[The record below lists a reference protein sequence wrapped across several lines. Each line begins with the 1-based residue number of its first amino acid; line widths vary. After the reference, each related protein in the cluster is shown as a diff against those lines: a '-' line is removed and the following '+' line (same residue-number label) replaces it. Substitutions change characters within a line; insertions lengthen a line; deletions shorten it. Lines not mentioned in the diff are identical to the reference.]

1 MEAPCIQ
8 ATKQSERQRERVT
21 EHQRNTHTHIDTR
34 VADRHVS
41 CPNARIFLICHRER
55 IGTLDDFGD
64 MSRSLCTP
72 LLRTRQPVIRRD
84 NLSRHGFSCDYFCQQ
99 RAVLL
104 TLARGVL
111 LFVFDYWLS
120 GLVKSLWFIS
130 ALALLHHTLKH
141 TYTEAKPSW

>member
-1 MEAPCIQ
+1 MQ

-21 EHQRNTHTHIDTR
+21 ERQRDTHTHMDTR
-34 VADRHVS
+34 VSNRHVG
-41 CPNARIFLICHRER
+41 CPNARIFLSFFRER
-55 IGTLDDFGD
+55 IGTLDDFGN

-84 NLSRHGFSCDYFCQQ
+84 NLFRHGVSCDYFCQQ

-104 TLARGVL
+104 TLARGVF

-130 ALALLHHTLKH
+130 DLALLLCIST
-141 TYTEAKPSW
+141 TR